1 MLSRPESLSSL
12 MVWYRSARSTVSWG
26 SVTVVLAVG
35 WSFPVAVTVLW
46 RWSVLRLPRLSWS
59 IMVDTGMLGR
69 TTVVMTPLKMMVPR
83 ITAARMPIIVRSC
96 LLEGPQLVSS
106 LLPWGRLDLG
116 RKAWNPS
123 KIEGS
128 GRCCARWARCAPRW
142 ARCSLSRWASRFL
155 DLGGIR
161 TGRA

>member
-1 MLSRPESLSSL
+1 MGGIRPPLVFLGL
-12 MVWYRSARSTVSWG
+12 MVWYRSARLTMTWG
-26 SVTVVLAVG
+26 PVTVVLAVG
-35 WSFPVAVTVLW
+35 WSFPGAVTVLW

-59 IMVDTGMLGR
+59 MMVDTGMLGR
-69 TTVVMTPLKMMVPR
+69 TMMMVPR

-106 LLPWGRLDLG
+106 LLPWDRLNLG

-128 GRCCARWARCAPRW
+128 GRCACWARRAFRDSRCRWARCRLSLLAP
-142 ARCSLSRWASRFL
+142 LL
-155 DLGGIR
+155 DCGGTR
-161 TGRA
+161 TGCA